1 MTQRFTLHP
10 TTPQLRLLRQAA
22 EILGSGGVIA
32 LPTDACYVLAC
43 RLGDKA
49 AVDRLRTLRGLDERH
64 LLTLICR
71 DLSELSTYAK
81 VDSRQ
86 YRFLKEWTPGPYT
99 FVLDATKEVP
109 RRLWHPSRRTI
120 GLRVPASAVA
130 RGLLEAHGEP
140 VLCSSL
146 ILPGEDDPLTD
157 ADDILAR
164 LDRRIELVLDA
175 GGQGFVPTTVVDL
188 TGEQPLIV
196 RLGCGSIEGM
206 VARGLEASMLR
217 VRF

>member
-1 MTQRFTLHP
+1 
-10 TTPQLRLLRQAA
+10 
-22 EILGSGGVIA
+22 VA

-43 RLGDKA
+43 RLGDKG
-49 AVDRLRTLRGLDERH
+49 AVDRLRTIRGLDERH
-64 LLTLICR
+64 LLTLMCR

-86 YRFLKEWTPGPYT
+86 YRFLKEWAPGPYT

-109 RRLWHPSRRTI
+109 RRLWNPSRRTI
-120 GLRVPASAVA
+120 GLRVPDAAVA
-130 RGLLEAHGEP
+130 QGLLEAHGEP

-157 ADDILAR
+157 ADAIAER
-164 LDRRIELVLDA
+164 LSRRIELVIDA
-175 GGQGFVPTTVVDL
+175 GGQGFVPTTVIDL
-188 TGEQPLIV
+188 TGAEPLIV
-196 RLGCGSIEGM
+196 RLGCGSVQDMI
-206 VARGLEASMLR
+206 ARGAQESVLR